1 MHPQQTF
8 IIDYVDLMKK
18 SFNISSFNFHI
29 YNSFDRPQNL
39 TVCQNEYNLSLS
51 ALLHL

>member
-8 IIDYVDLMKK
+8 IIDYVG
-18 SFNISSFNFHI
+18 FNEKNHLIFPVSIFI

-39 TVCQNEYNLSLS
+39 TVCQNEYNLSFG